1 MGTDR
6 EWAPGLGIEVTD
18 VRQID
23 KRWVVSAT
31 MKACG
36 RCPACGT
43 HSGARHGWCV
53 RRLQDLPAQRAA
65 VELQLKLAR
74 WRCANA
80 GCARHTF
87 SVCQPEVVPAFARR
101 TRRVVDLARLL
112 AYTAGGRPAE
122 RLMTCLGMP
131 QSNDTLLRS
140 LKRAVATRQGAVPA
154 RGRGAA
160 RDLRSDRS
168 GGERR
173 TRRLHAPSATA
184 DAEAL

>member
-31 MKACG
+31 MKECG
-36 RCPACGT
+36 RCPACGA
-43 HSGARHGWCV
+43 HSGARHGWYV
-53 RRLQDLPAQRAA
+53 RRLQDLPAQGAA
-65 VELQLKLAR
+65 VELQLKLAW
-74 WRCANA
+74 WRCATA

-112 AYTAGGRPAE
+112 AYTAEDVR
-122 RLMTCLGMP
+122 
-131 QSNDTLLRS
+131 QSGS
-140 LKRAVATRQGAVPA
+140 
-154 RGRGAA
+154 
-160 RDLRSDRS
+160 
-168 GGERR
+168 
-173 TRRLHAPSATA
+173 
-184 DAEAL
+184 